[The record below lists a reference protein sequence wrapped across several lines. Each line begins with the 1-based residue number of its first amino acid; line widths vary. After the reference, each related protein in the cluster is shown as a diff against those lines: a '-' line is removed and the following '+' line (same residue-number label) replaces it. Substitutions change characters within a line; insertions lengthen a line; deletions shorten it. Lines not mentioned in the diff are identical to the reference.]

1 MSVQPLFSY
10 FISRKWQIMKV
21 SIELPAGVEPLPNAG
36 FKLVEVGGHAEV
48 LRQPR
53 HLLVLLALAS
63 VPAKAEVTRQVPDLG
78 LLRPDLKN
86 MLSQKDRLLHKY
98 CHYPILKIF
107 ARNNIWN
114 IGPGR
119 PRLCCPSGS
128 PTCIRTPR
136 S

>member
-1 MSVQPLFSY
+1 MNC
-10 FISRKWQIMKV
+10 KV

-36 FKLVEVGGHAEV
+36 FKLVEVGGHTEV

-53 HLLVLLALAS
+53 HLLVLFALAS

-98 CHYPILKIF
+98 CHYPILKYLLETIYG
-107 ARNNIWN
+107 I
-114 IGPGR
+114 
-119 PRLCCPSGS
+119 
-128 PTCIRTPR
+128 
-136 S
+136 

>member
-1 MSVQPLFSY
+1 MNC
-10 FISRKWQIMKV
+10 KV

-53 HLLVLLALAS
+53 HLFVLFALAS

-98 CHYPILKIF
+98 CHYPILT
-107 ARNNIWN
+107 
-114 IGPGR
+114 R
-119 PRLCCPSGS
+119 PTGHEAPALLKHQSS
-128 PTCIRTPR
+128 LTTDDD
-136 S
+136 